1 MNKRFV
7 FFFFISA
14 VMQLAAQ
21 TDHATYTAVIEGFD
35 WGPGVNKVILPAGTM
50 TANLQEQVYTVLVR
64 R

>member
-1 MNKRFV
+1 
-7 FFFFISA
+7 
-14 VMQLAAQ
+14 MQLAAQ